1 MPVVG
6 GHFGRHVAV
15 MAEVPENKRLKVTMT
30 FRTRSHNNGRINTLA
45 APFSAL
51 ETFKD
56 KFISCL

>member
-30 FRTRSHNNGRINTLA
+30 FRTRSHKNDIID
-45 APFSAL
+45 AL
-51 ETFKD
+51 
-56 KFISCL
+56 